1 MSKSGRVKY
10 IHERIVQNLELAI
23 RQALLQRT
31 VHVPRGQTVC

>member
-10 IHERIVQNLELAI
+10 TCTVQNLELVI

-31 VHVPRGQTVC
+31 VHVPRGQTVW